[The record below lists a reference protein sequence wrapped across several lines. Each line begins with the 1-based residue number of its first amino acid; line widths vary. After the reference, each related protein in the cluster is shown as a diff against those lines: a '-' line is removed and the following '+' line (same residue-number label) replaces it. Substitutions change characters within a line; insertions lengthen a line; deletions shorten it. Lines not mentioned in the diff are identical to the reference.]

1 MRKRIISLFTA
12 LMIGCTAVIMPVF
25 ADASESSGYVYTFD
39 GFTNNNTGVE
49 INDKCNIPNGWSETN
64 GRNESNKDTK
74 KYDYNR
80 VETYAKKGIYGKDA
94 NDTSYEINTT
104 WYGGN
109 LIPASTMFQS
119 RYNVNQPVNGK
130 KYVNVSYEMA
140 VSKIWANRWFAVQFK
155 DSNGAWGCTQ
165 RLFEIRRDDTKSGM
179 EFYVNGEKS
188 NYTIA
193 AEKWLDFDIVFDMT
207 EKTADLYVNGELL
220 KSDVSVIFNTKT
232 GVNSKF
238 APVTLDNMQFGVY
251 QQDKYLATVTY
262 LDNVSYLL
270 TDTKPTVDKYT
281 APDVIDFQNYNGGE
295 LPQGYDYKE
304 GKYQPF
310 KADKTNTNQTYLK
323 YEGLR
328 GKNKA
333 DISWRINAPERTTIS
348 DEYQNYR
355 WKTNMDVSTNNTG
368 FVKFSTEFCMEG
380 ASMTRGIAL
389 KTTHTNGGA
398 DTDLIKIEYK
408 NGKQVVTVG
417 GGISQNNNT
426 DKTNFSGQIKTIDL
440 PMSVVMKIDA
450 VINRTKCTFDLYING
465 KEVATDVSM
474 GTSYIA
480 QVEEV
485 ILYAQQKWV
494 GNDVW
499 EGVYGSRN
507 CFPASETYFDTMELG
522 RYYSYPTVEPYTSP
536 SVTVMSKY
544 NETLT
549 LIDSGET
556 GKTYGHWVPLRGYD
570 SKYYYYAENVTMP
583 NDNATR
589 TYKATF
595 GKATIN
601 NAKDTTIITNDNLIE
616 VKNGK
621 VKIYGQEITA
631 TVPTNER
638 FKLSFLFDVL
648 NKSYN
653 VYVNDE
659 AIAVDIKFDTNN
671 SGKPITE
678 FSSIENTVKAG
689 DNSATVSIE
698 PVASGAFTKL
708 PEYAKVCDLTKGESK
723 INAKMLSQYISGRM
737 ILAVYGKDGVL
748 KNIQIGDGNTKTLE
762 ADAADTDTAK
772 LMLWDLGDMTPV
784 IRAVEIK

>member
-1 MRKRIISLFTA
+1 MKKRIISLFTA
-12 LMIGCTAVIMPVF
+12 LVIGCTTVIMPVF
-25 ADASESSGYVYTFD
+25 ADAAADVSGICTFD
-39 GFTNNNTGVE
+39 NYNPSSKFDLPENWLDKNGYTEPDNDDIKGKEKTGTE
-49 INDKCNIPNGWSETN
+49 L
-64 GRNESNKDTK
+64 
-74 KYDYNR
+74 
-80 VETYAKKGIYGKDA
+80 YAKKGVFGKPS
-94 NDTSYEINTT
+94 NDTAYDINTLYRT
-104 WYGGN
+104 PDKSYISQWYD
-109 LIPASTMFQS
+109 T
-119 RYNVNQPVNGK
+119 RYNIVKNLDGRRYIKASSEVAIDGFRSTRFISINFYNGTAK
-130 KYVNVSYEMA
+130 KFATIDRLVEMVPGSA
-140 VSKIWANRWFAVQFK
+140 DGDYTLKIGGEISDYAIPNNKWMKFDFVLDTATRKADVYI
-155 DSNGAWGCTQ
+155 NGA
-165 RLFEIRRDDTKSGM
+165 LVKSGVD
-179 EFYVNGEKS
+179 FK
-188 NYTIA
+188 IA
-193 AEKWLDFDIVFDMT
+193 ADFSFEGARLNLM
-207 EKTADLYVNGELL
+207 
-220 KSDVSVIFNTKT
+220 IFGQHAVTIDGTKGT
-232 GVNSKF
+232 
-238 APVTLDNMQFGVY
+238 
-251 QQDKYLATVTY
+251 YLAHTY

-310 KADKTNTNQTYLK
+310 KADQTNTNQTYLK

-328 GKNKA
+328 GKNQA
-333 DISWRINAPERTTIS
+333 DISWRINAPEGKNNS

-389 KTTHTNGGA
+389 KTTHTNGWA

-549 LIDSGET
+549 PIDSGKT

-601 NAKDTTIITNDNLIE
+601 NAKDTTITTNDNLIE

-621 VKIYGQEITA
+621 VKIYGKEITA
-631 TVPTNER
+631 TVPTNEQ

-659 AIAVDIKFDTNN
+659 AIAVNIKFDTNN

-678 FSSIENTVKAG
+678 FSSIENTVKAEG
-689 DNSATVSIE
+689 EPATVSIE

-748 KNIQIGDGNTKTLE
+748 KNVQIGDGNTKTLE